1 MTFDEAQAQYIAAL
15 RDILSNDPALSAFI
29 TERDVLVAQDS
40 PENGAQIASLNN
52 RIRNTVSSDESRKA
66 IKALRDLRLG
76 A

>member
-29 TERDVLVAQDS
+29 TERDALIAQDS